1 MPSSQQHLNII
12 HAQLEL
18 LKELEESTEQ
28 AFLAVQKK
36 VTAMGINRT
45 MQSDQEERYKRLI
58 TMLEELVL
66 EEGGWHTVSCTDL
79 EDEERLVGVEVLD
92 DDDGDTV
99 GDGTDDG
106 TRDRRGEEDVSAVST
121 DGN

>member
-1 MPSSQQHLNII
+1 
-12 HAQLEL
+12 
-18 LKELEESTEQ
+18 
-28 AFLAVQKK
+28 
-36 VTAMGINRT
+36 MGINRT